1 MTSSINELTERIA
14 LFRHGLI
21 ARVLP
26 PDMTPEQRQREM
38 LRISQEQH
46 QIPGSLRT
54 RVAHSTLREWVR
66 QYREGGFDALKP
78 RKRGDTGHPRAL
90 AAELAEQLLQCK
102 EAEPDLSIRLIIEQL
117 RSKGSISQD
126 QHVPISTVHRLFK
139 SHGVMSKGSQADGG
153 TKEDRRRFAYQEA
166 GQLWMSD
173 VMHGPSVTGPEGRRK
188 KKTYLIAFIDD
199 ATRVIPH
206 AQFAFAENT
215 REFLPVFKVAL
226 LKRGLP
232 QRLFVDNG
240 ANYRSHHFSI
250 VCAKLGVALIHSRP
264 FQPQG
269 KGKIERFFR
278 TVRAQLLTRLDTQD
292 YSSLGALNRRLA
304 AWVEGEYHHSPHRG
318 IDGDTP
324 LERWARVGDGVRY
337 PEQDIDLDDLFL
349 FEEQRK
355 VQNDRIV
362 SLRGRLFEVDASLIG
377 EKVTLR
383 YDPARLDAPVQVVHK
398 GCLIEKARQVDLYA
412 NCSVKRQRRGGAI
425 NADKS
430 PDLPSGLSM
439 SSLNKNKPANTDDD
453 QGGSEP
459 CI

>member
-1 MTSSINELTERIA
+1 MNTTHKDLTEQIA

-26 PDMTPEQRQREM
+26 ADLTPRQRQQEM
-38 LRISQEQH
+38 QRISGEQH

-54 RVAHSTLREWVR
+54 RVAYSTLREWVKL
-66 QYREGGFDALKP
+66 YRDGGFDALKP
-78 RKRGDTGHPRAL
+78 RKRGDSGHPRAL
-90 AAELAEQLLQCK
+90 APELAERLLQRK
-102 EAEPDLSIRLIIEQL
+102 EAEPDLSIRLIIQQL
-117 RSKGSISQD
+117 RDEGVIGKD
-126 QHVPISTVHRLFK
+126 QRVPISTVHRLFK
-139 SHGVMSKGSQADGG
+139 SHGVMSPRSQRDGG
-153 TKEDRRRFAYQEA
+153 AVEDRRRFAYVEA

-173 VMHGPSVTGPEGRRK
+173 VMHGPSVPGPDGKRK

-240 ANYRSHHFSI
+240 ANYRSRHFSI

-278 TVRAQLLTRLDTQD
+278 TVRAQLLTRLDNED
-292 YSSLGALNRRLA
+292 LSSLSALNRRLA
-304 AWVEGEYHHSPHRG
+304 AWVEGEYHHNPHRG
-318 IDGDTP
+318 IEGDTP
-324 LERWARVGDGVRY
+324 LDRWARVGGSVRY
-337 PEQDIDLDDLFL
+337 PEADMDLDDLFL
-349 FEEQRK
+349 FEEIRK

-362 SLRGRLFEVDASLIG
+362 SLHGRLFEVDATLVG

-383 YDPARLDAPVQVVHK
+383 YDPARPDAAVQVVHN
-398 GCLIEKARQVDLYA
+398 GQTIEKARQVDIYA

-425 NADKS
+425 NTDKS
-430 PDLPSGLSM
+430 PQVPAGLSM
-439 SSLNKNKPANTDDD
+439 SALRKSDSGNTDGN
-453 QGGSEP
+453 QGGNGS